1 MLTLSHECGI
11 FMKDLLYLWGLFSAM
26 LKYLFERISKI
37 CLDLKTPYGTSTS
50 LDKLWIPGDSSEGSP
65 LKPVK

>member
-37 CLDLKTPYGTSTS
+37 CLDLKMPYGTSSS
-50 LDKLWIPGDSSEGSP
+50 LDKLWIPGVCTQ
-65 LKPVK
+65 VKVVL